1 MENFVFAF
9 VFLVFGLAVASDLL
23 KEKIPNAMTVVA
35 FLVGIAFQS
44 YSSGISGM
52 LSGLGSALC
61 ALVIFGALFRFRW
74 VGGGDVKLMMAVC
87 SFYDPVQALM
97 ISAFGIAFGAVTSPL
112 IAILRMGWQPLL
124 ITLKRYRMMAAF
136 RTYIAPE
143 SSEIAGVRVPYAP
156 ALALGWL
163 FYVLQIG

>member
-1 MENFVFAF
+1 MESISFKV
-9 VFLVFGLAVASDLL
+9 VLVIFLLAVTSDIFR
-23 KEKIPNAMTVVA
+23 EKIPNALSVVGLLMG
-35 FLVGIAFQS
+35 LVFQS

-52 LSGLGSALC
+52 LSGLGGALC
-61 ALVIFGALFRFRW
+61 ALFIFGTLFRFRW

-97 ISAFGIAFGAVTSPL
+97 ISALGIAFGAVTSPL
-112 IAILRMGWQPLL
+112 IATLRMGWQPLL
-124 ITLKRYRMMAAF
+124 VTLKRYRMMAAF